1 MNENILKNLAW
12 NAGNYMKFETERPQT
27 WCTGCGNFG
36 IQNALKRALVLEG
49 FDQKNVLFCFDVGC
63 SGNGADKIEGY
74 SLHGLH
80 GRVISLAAGAA
91 LANENIKVISFGGDG
106 ATFSEGP
113 GHLIHAVRSNYP
125 MIFVHHNNENFG
137 LTTGQASSL
146 TKKGAKMNASPDGVF
161 LDPINTMDFVLGLK
175 PSFVARGFS
184 GDIDYLTELFRKAL
198 RHDGF
203 AYLEV
208 LQSCP
213 TYNRDT
219 PEHWYADRVKHI
231 EDAKNYDSSD
241 IWQARKLVEDLNDEI
256 YTGVIFEDKSKMNF
270 LRAIPN
276 RKNTKTVLK
285 DEVKRYG
292 ISEFL

>member
-1 MNENILKNLAW
+1 MNENILKNLAEKSKD
-12 NAGNYMKFETERPQT
+12 YLKFETERTQT
-27 WCTGCGNFG
+27 WCSGCGNFG
-36 IQNALKRALVLEG
+36 IQNALKRALTLEG
-49 FDQKNVLFCFDVGC
+49 IEQKNVLFCFDVGC
-63 SGNGADKIEGY
+63 SGNGADKIDGY
-74 SLHGLH
+74 TLHGLH

-91 LANENIKVISFGGDG
+91 LANDNIKVISFGGDG

-146 TKKGAKMNASPDGVF
+146 TRKGAKMNASPDGVF

-213 TYNRDT
+213 TYNKET
-219 PEHWYADRVKHI
+219 PEHWYAERVKHI

-241 IWQARKLVEDLNDEI
+241 IWQARKIMQDLNDEI
-256 YTGVIFEDKSKMNF
+256 YTGVIFEDKSKVNF
-270 LRAIPN
+270 LKMIPN
-276 RKNTKTVLK
+276 RKNVKTVLK
-285 DEVKRYG
+285 DEVKKYSVR
-292 ISEFL
+292 EFL